1 MEKTEMKHLR
11 GNIRRFAGLL
21 LAVLLF
27 VGLLPL
33 AGCGGGKDAAG
44 SQSAAVS
51 VSESTARTA
60 GTASAET
67 GSVSGGDSSTAESS
81 VADDDT
87 QSDAD
92 TALSGSSPEI
102 ADSRSLLFSEED
114 GKDAAAVREE
124 PDESE
129 NTAAAEIDEHGSYT
143 SKEEVALYIHTY
155 GHLPDNY
162 ITKKQ
167 AEKLGWDNRAG
178 NLQDVAPGKSIG
190 GSRFGNYEGLLPD
203 AKGRNYYEC
212 DINYEGGYR
221 GAERIIYSDD
231 GLIFYTADHYKSFEQ
246 LY

>member
-1 MEKTEMKHLR
+1 MKYLR
-11 GNIRRFAGLL
+11 GNIRRIAGLL
-21 LAVLLF
+21 LAVLLL
-27 VGLLPL
+27 VGLIPL
-33 AGCGGGKDAAG
+33 AGCGSSKDAAG
-44 SQSAAVS
+44 TQSAAVS
-51 VSESTARTA
+51 VSESTAETA
-60 GTASAET
+60 GS
-67 GSVSGGDSSTAESS
+67 DSDDSTAVTESGLQS
-81 VADDDT
+81 ESGSDT
-87 QSDAD
+87 QSEPDQGASEDAD
-92 TALSGSSPEI
+92 T
-102 ADSRSLLFSEED
+102 RSLDVFEEDVQDTAAVSEEAGESD
-114 GKDAAAVREE
+114 E
-124 PDESE
+124 PED
-129 NTAAAEIDEHGSYT
+129 TAGAEIDEHGSYT
-143 SKEEVALYIHTY
+143 SKEEVALYLHTY
-155 GHLPDNY
+155 GHLPENY

>member
-1 MEKTEMKHLR
+1 M
-11 GNIRRFAGLL
+11 
-21 LAVLLF
+21 
-27 VGLLPL
+27 
-33 AGCGGGKDAAG
+33 
-44 SQSAAVS
+44 
-51 VSESTARTA
+51 
-60 GTASAET
+60 
-67 GSVSGGDSSTAESS
+67 
-81 VADDDT
+81 

-92 TALSGSSPEI
+92 AAVSESSPEI
-102 ADSRSLLFSEED
+102 TGSRSLTFDEED
-114 GKDAAAVREE
+114 EQD
-124 PDESE
+124 
-129 NTAAAEIDEHGSYT
+129 TAAAATETDETGTVEIDEHGSYT
-143 SKEEVALYIHTY
+143 SKDEVALYIHTY
-155 GHLPDNY
+155 GHLPENY

>member
-1 MEKTEMKHLR
+1 MKHLR

-44 SQSAAVS
+44 SQSAA
-51 VSESTARTA
+51 
-60 GTASAET
+60 
-67 GSVSGGDSSTAESS
+67 ESS
-81 VADDDT
+81 VSDGSTAVADST
-87 QSDAD
+87 QAGAD
-92 TALSGSSPEI
+92 TAVSESSPEI
-102 ADSRSLLFSEED
+102 TDSRALTFDEED
-114 GKDAAAVREE
+114 EQDTAAAAAE
-124 PDESE
+124 PDE
-129 NTAAAEIDEHGSYT
+129 TGTVEIDEHGSYT
-143 SKEEVALYIHTY
+143 SKDEVALYIHTY

>member
-1 MEKTEMKHLR
+1 MKHLR

-21 LAVLLF
+21 LAVLLL
-27 VGLLPL
+27 VGLIPL
-33 AGCGGGKDAAG
+33 AGCGSGKDAAG
-44 SQSAAVS
+44 TQSAAVS
-51 VSESTARTA
+51 VSNSTAETAGGDADESTA
-60 GTASAET
+60 
-67 GSVSGGDSSTAESS
+67 VSESGFQSESS
-81 VADDDT
+81 SEA
-87 QSDAD
+87 QSE
-92 TALSGSSPEI
+92 PEQGTPED
-102 ADSRSLLFSEED
+102 ADSRSLDVFEEDAQDTAAVSEE
-114 GKDAAAVREE
+114 A
-124 PDESE
+124 DESVVLSE
-129 NTAAAEIDEHGSYT
+129 PEDTAGTEIDEHGSYT
-143 SKEEVALYIHTY
+143 SKEEVALYLHTY
-155 GHLPDNY
+155 GHLPENY